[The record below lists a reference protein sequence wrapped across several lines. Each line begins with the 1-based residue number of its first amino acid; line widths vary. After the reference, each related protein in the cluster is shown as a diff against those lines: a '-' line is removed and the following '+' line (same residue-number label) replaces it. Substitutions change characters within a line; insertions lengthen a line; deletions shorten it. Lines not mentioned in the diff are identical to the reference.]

1 MTNLKVH
8 EFLVGDV
15 EDPEVYAALPIMQ
28 FMDTEKGIWCK
39 EHSDDQMTYEVHPN
53 IESLGFKVI
62 VCARFS
68 GVNLTMFYLKYMN
81 SL

>member
-53 IESLGFKVI
+53 IES
-62 VCARFS
+62 
-68 GVNLTMFYLKYMN
+68 
-81 SL
+81 